1 MTKQSEA
8 VPAKPNQPK
17 FEDNYSEAA
26 YFAGITITQ
35 AIQCDLALRDLR
47 AGVPLPW
54 HTVHA
59 NPNVERKMADPR
71 TTGGVSMSQAIH
83 NGKKGEPLCGRA
95 PSWARMA
102 KRGETI
108 TCKWCIKKAKKV
120 SK

>member
-59 NPNVERKMADPR
+59 NPNVDREMADELLR
-71 TTGGVSMSQAIH
+71 LSDVVCEEDAAII
-83 NGKKGEPLCGRA
+83 
-95 PSWARMA
+95 
-102 KRGETI
+102 ETLL
-108 TCKWCIKKAKKV
+108 KKAGV
-120 SK
+120 L